1 MSYFVSGIEWK
12 TVRCYYMAISKKK
25 LIRSRWRSNME
36 EKEKDLTL
44 LEPQPQKQLSKA
56 ERKAIIDQ
64 TMKEVTEEYRD
75 VFEKLS
81 KN

>member
-1 MSYFVSGIEWK
+1 
-12 TVRCYYMAISKKK
+12 
-25 LIRSRWRSNME
+25 ME